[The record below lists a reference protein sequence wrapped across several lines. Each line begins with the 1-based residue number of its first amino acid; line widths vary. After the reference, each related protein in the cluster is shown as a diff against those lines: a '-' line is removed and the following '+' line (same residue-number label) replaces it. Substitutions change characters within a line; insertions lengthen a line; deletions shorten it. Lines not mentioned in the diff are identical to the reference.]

1 MPNQLARLRKVC
13 LSFPD
18 AHEVESWGA
27 PTFRLNNHIFAMY
40 AQANNHHGDG
50 REGVWIKCTA
60 INQSL
65 MIAANPKRFF
75 SPPYVGPSGWIGVY
89 LDGRVNWRELT
100 GILCDGYD
108 MTAQMKGRSRKH
120 GGDQRSAKRKAA
132 KQTRAGTKARR
143 KRA

>member
-1 MPNQLARLRKVC
+1 MPSQLPRLRKVC
-13 LSFPD
+13 LLFPD

-40 AQANNHHGDG
+40 AQANNGHGDG

-75 SPPYVGPSGWIGVY
+75 FPPYVGPSGWIGVY
-89 LDGRVNWRELT
+89 LDGRVSWKELA
-100 GILCDGYD
+100 GILRDGYD
-108 MTAQMKGRSRKH
+108 MTASMKGKRRTKERPKKRTKQQTKPRTKKRS
-120 GGDQRSAKRKAA
+120 
-132 KQTRAGTKARR
+132 
-143 KRA
+143 